1 MTNTLLVLYAH
12 VMLLMHFLGLD
23 LIISAHLG
31 DKLVNRWLFL
41 AYTSCLLIV
50 QLRALIA

>member
-1 MTNTLLVLYAH
+1 VSNVALCEITLDIVVICVMTNTLLVLYAH

-31 DKLVNRWLFL
+31 DKLVNR
-41 AYTSCLLIV
+41 
-50 QLRALIA
+50 